1 MSTHGVAE
9 AKDHLPKLID
19 RALRGERVVITRRG
33 QPVVELRPIVRPAR
47 PVTPADLDA
56 LAAWR
61 ATLPTMPDN
70 AGALV
75 STMRDADE
83 RRACTSLP
91 VFCWHS

>member
-1 MSTHGVAE
+1 MSTHSVAE

-47 PVTPADLDA
+47 AVTPAELDV

-61 ATLPTMPDN
+61 ATLPTIPDD
-70 AGALV
+70 AGSLV
-75 STMRDADE
+75 SAMRDEDE
-83 RRACTSLP
+83 R
-91 VFCWHS
+91 